1 MSNQQRDLVAQQT
14 DRQRGDELIA
24 SRQETSDR
32 QRGDE
37 LIASRQEARPDL
49 QRQQARLAQAL
60 GLFSIG
66 LGLAE
71 LTAPR
76 AVAKLVGIRSNN
88 ALLRT
93 MGMREITSGIGIL
106 MQDRPAAWMWSRVGG
121 DVIDLALLG
130 RALTSRDTRRGRV
143 AVATAAVAGVT
154 LLDVLS
160 SRQLAQQA
168 GPQDRA
174 VRFTKTITIERS
186 PEDLYAFWRDLR
198 NLPRIMKHV
207 QEIRVIDDRRSHW
220 VVRTPDGSTTEWDA
234 EITEDE
240 PNRRLAWRSLPG
252 AQVENAG
259 SVRFDPAPG
268 GRGTV
273 VTAEMQYRP
282 PAGVVGETIAR
293 LFGASPE
300 RLVGENLRALKQLM
314 ETGEIATTE
323 GQPAGRASSLGMF
336 DRLATR

>member
-1 MSNQQRDLVAQQT
+1 MSNQQRDLDTQQT

-24 SRQETSDR
+24 SRKGASDR

-37 LIASRQEARPDL
+37 LIASRQEPRTDA
-49 QRQQARLAQAL
+49 QRQQARMTQAL

-66 LGLAE
+66 LGVAE
-71 LTAPR
+71 LAAPR

-93 MGMREITSGIGIL
+93 MGVREITSGIGIL
-106 MQDRPAAWMWSRVGG
+106 MQDRPTAWMWSRVGG

-130 RALTSRDTRRGRV
+130 RALRSRDTRRGRA

-154 LLDVLS
+154 LLDLLS
-160 SRQLAQQA
+160 SRKVAQQA
-168 GPQDRA
+168 GPEDRA

-186 PEDLYAFWRDLR
+186 PEDLYGFWRHLP

-207 QEIRVIDDRRSHW
+207 QEVRVIDDKRSHW
-220 VVRTPDGSTTEWDA
+220 VVRTPDGSTVEWDA

-252 AQVENAG
+252 GQVDNAG
-259 SVRFDPAPG
+259 SVRFEPAPG

-273 VTAEMQYRP
+273 VTTEIEYRP
-282 PAGVVGETIAR
+282 PAGAVGATLTR
-293 LFGASPE
+293 LFGALPE
-300 RLVGENLRALKQLM
+300 RLAGEDLRRFKQLM
-314 ETGEIATTE
+314 ETGEIATVE
-323 GQPAGRASSLGMF
+323 GQPAGRSSSSGMF
-336 DRLATR
+336 DRLPTR

>member
-1 MSNQQRDLVAQQT
+1 M
-14 DRQRGDELIA
+14 
-24 SRQETSDR
+24 
-32 QRGDE
+32 
-37 LIASRQEARPDL
+37 
-49 QRQQARLAQAL
+49 
-60 GLFSIG
+60 
-66 LGLAE
+66 
-71 LTAPR
+71 
-76 AVAKLVGIRSNN
+76 
-88 ALLRT
+88 
-93 MGMREITSGIGIL
+93 M
-106 MQDRPAAWMWSRVGG
+106 
-121 DVIDLALLG
+121 DLALLG
-130 RALTSRDTRRGRV
+130 GALTSRDTRRGRA
-143 AVATAAVAGVT
+143 AVTAAAVAGVT

-168 GPQDRA
+168 VPQDRA

-186 PEDLYAFWRDLR
+186 PEELYAFWRDLQ

-273 VTAEMQYRP
+273 VIAEMQYRP

-293 LFGASPE
+293 LLGASPE
-300 RLVGENLRALKQLM
+300 RLVGENLRAFKQLM
-314 ETGEIATTE
+314 ETGEIATVE
-323 GQPAGRASSLGMF
+323 SQPAGRASSLGMF

>member
-1 MSNQQRDLVAQQT
+1 MSDQRRDTPQT
-14 DRQRGDELIA
+14 DRQRGDDLIA
-24 SRQETSDR
+24 SRREGRT
-32 QRGDE
+32 
-37 LIASRQEARPDL
+37 DL
-49 QRQQARLAQAL
+49 QWRQQARLAQAL

-88 ALLRT
+88 ALLRI
-93 MGMREITSGIGIL
+93 MGVREIASGIGIL
-106 MQDRPAAWMWSRVGG
+106 MQDRPAAWMRSRVGG
-121 DVIDLALLG
+121 DMIDLALLG
-130 RALTSRDTRRGRV
+130 GALTSRETRRGRA

-154 LLDVLS
+154 FLDVLS
-160 SRQLAQQA
+160 SQQLAQQA
-168 GPQDRA
+168 APQDRA

-186 PEDLYAFWRDLR
+186 PEELYTFWRDLP
-198 NLPRIMKHV
+198 NLPKIMKHV

-220 VVRTPDGSTTEWDA
+220 VVRTPDGSTAEWDA
-234 EITEDE
+234 EVTEDE

-273 VTAEMQYRP
+273 VTTEMQYWP
-282 PAGVVGETIAR
+282 PAGVLGETIAR
-293 LFGASPE
+293 LLGASPE
-300 RLVGENLRALKQLM
+300 RLAGEDLRALKQLM